1 MSSERVITEV
11 TAIPA
16 FEKGYL
22 RQGHEYSTPLLDYR
36 IRHLNTDIDKLMRE
50 KHMWEVQLRNLG
62 GPYNISFCPKTY
74 LEGGCEVPD
83 SRGYKYF
90 DHARVLPGVKRLFY
104 ELKPSKRAADG
115 KDQERRLRAEKR
127 GGMWM
132 RITTASIGMRIM
144 GRRRWC
150 CRNVERAGEDGALQ
164 GWTPIPGV
172 GG

>member
-36 IRHLNTDIDKLMRE
+36 IRHLNTDINKLMRE

-62 GPYNISFCPKTY
+62 GPYNISFCAKTC

-90 DHARVLPGVKRLFY
+90 DRARVLPGVKKLFY

-115 KDQERRLRAEKR
+115 KDQER
-127 GGMWM
+127 
-132 RITTASIGMRIM
+132 MRIM

-150 CRNVERAGEDGALQ
+150 FRNAERAGEDGALQ
-164 GWTPIPGV
+164 GWTPIPGGWV
-172 GG
+172 VPGLDEVT